1 MFTFQFHPWVK
12 VLGATAAE
20 EKTQANKKKG
30 KGEFFNILF
39 QKHSY
44 LCILSFVIKITEM
57 IFNFFLSY
65 TGQPDIPDTVAET
78 ALSEIIVEVE
88 EEVEESLEVEKKVE
102 EEVEQFSKVEEKKE
116 KREKIPEVEMKTINT
131 VVEVEKKI
139 IVASE
144 EKMEEISLHSE
155 FEEDFDEGSAHREE
169 TSLRPESQV
178 L

>member
-1 MFTFQFHPWVK
+1 M
-12 VLGATAAE
+12 
-20 EKTQANKKKG
+20 
-30 KGEFFNILF
+30 
-39 QKHSY
+39 
-44 LCILSFVIKITEM
+44 
-57 IFNFFLSY
+57 
-65 TGQPDIPDTVAET
+65 AET

-88 EEVEESLEVEKKVE
+88 EEDEESLEVEKKLE
-102 EEVEQFSKVEEKKE
+102 EEVEQFSKVEEKK
-116 KREKIPEVEMKTINT
+116 KREKFPEVEMKTINT
-131 VVEVEKKI
+131 TVVKVEVEKKI

>member
-1 MFTFQFHPWVK
+1 MVK
-12 VLGATAAE
+12 
-20 EKTQANKKKG
+20 
-30 KGEFFNILF
+30 
-39 QKHSY
+39 
-44 LCILSFVIKITEM
+44 
-57 IFNFFLSY
+57 
-65 TGQPDIPDTVAET
+65 T

-88 EEVEESLEVEKKVE
+88 EEVEESPEVEKKVE
-102 EEVEQFSKVEEKKE
+102 EEADQFSKVEEKK
-116 KREKIPEVEMKTINT
+116 KREKFPEVEMKTINTT

-155 FEEDFDEGSAHREE
+155 FEEDFDEGSAHRED